1 MCWACS
7 VTRYVAGATLWGNT
21 TQRLHNTSTPPC
33 LHLRTSTSTYLHTS
47 TPLHFHAYMPPRL
60 HASTPTCLH
69 AYMPTNLHA
78 YNMPPRLRSDMPPC
92 LHAFI
97 PPCLHAFIPLR
108 LHASTFTYLHAYMPP
123 RLYGLQASVSAD
135 LHASVSTSTIR
146 QLILMS
152 VILETLVNCYL
163 SRFKEERRLH
173 GRSIRYNKGKAIDKV
188 VSTCHIGVSRHR
200 GMYVCRRGGRQV
212 CRRE

>member
-1 MCWACS
+1 MPPPAYL
-7 VTRYVAGATLWGNT
+7 YVYILTHLY
-21 TQRLHNTSTPPC
+21 TST
-33 LHLRTSTSTYLHTS
+33 L
-47 TPLHFHAYMPPRL
+47 PRL

-69 AYMPTNLHA
+69 AY
-78 YNMPPRLRSDMPPC
+78 NMPPR
-92 LHAFI
+92 
-97 PPCLHAFIPLR
+97 LHAFIPLR

-123 RLYGLQASVSAD
+123 RLHGLQASVSAD

-152 VILETLVNCYL
+152 VTLQTLVNYYL
-163 SRFKEERRLH
+163 SRFKEERRLY

-188 VSTCHIGVSRHR
+188 VSTCHIGVSSR
-200 GMYVCRRGGRQV
+200 GMYVYRLGGIQV